1 MLVRRLALVWL
12 CILIPMSAAG
22 LSGGPDGLV
31 PHVLFHLLY
40 IPLVL
45 LTMWPIV
52 RLRATARGVVRVLAT
67 IVAAVYPL
75 AAIGQIGETV
85 VAIAHGGLHPT
96 AEVFDEPAHMAFAGV
111 GGLALFLTLFLMSAL
126 SIVAG
131 IRLLR
136 AGDRAGWL
144 ALAPGIVFPLEMIV
158 AVAGFIP
165 SRSMVG
171 TTLCALVVGI
181 LALRTGA
188 GTSALVSRDAASV

>member
-1 MLVRRLALVWL
+1 MLVRRLALVWV

-31 PHVLFHLLY
+31 PHVFFHLVY

-45 LTMWPIV
+45 LTMWPIL
-52 RLRATARGVVRVLAT
+52 RLRAAARGTVRVLVT
-67 IVAAVYPL
+67 IVAVVYPF
-75 AAIGQIGETV
+75 AAVGQIGETV

-96 AEVFDEPAHMAFAGV
+96 AEVFDEPAHEAFAGV
-111 GGLALFLTLFLMSAL
+111 GGLALFGTLFLMSAL

-136 AGDRAGWL
+136 SGERSGWL
-144 ALAPGIVFPLEMIV
+144 ALAPGIVFPLEMVV
-158 AVAGFIP
+158 AVAGFIT

-171 TTLCALVVGI
+171 TALCTVVVAVG
-181 LALRTGA
+181 ALRLGT
-188 GTSALVSRDAASV
+188 GTSALLSRDAGSV